1 MNTQYEIIRK
11 FLTQSKRYR
20 WLVRMPAVI
29 LFVITAVRAQLQEG
43 YYRFP
48 YYLALAVIAAFVAHS
63 IIVNA
68 SGVSQ
73 ALDNIFKKDIEAV
86 NENLQLKFG
95 EISDNSFI
103 NISCSQ
109 CIAEEN
115 SVIRIIKNKL
125 FVSSNA
131 FVNVLAIDKKSK
143 KISGYIIKYDFINS
157 ARDDFSFDLLFE
169 DILDLNSSEISYS
182 KDGVSYKLIL
192 LEIKADDNIYKIYLK
207 DDMETEQLIDYL
219 SEKIRKN

>member
-73 ALDNIFKKDIEAV
+73 ALDNIFKKDIEAA

-169 DILDLNSSEISYS
+169 DILDVNSSEISYS
-182 KDGVSYKLIL
+182 KDGISYKLISVI
-192 LEIKADDNIYKIYLK
+192 IKTDDAVHTMYFN
-207 DDMETEQLIDYL
+207 DDMETEQLIKYL
-219 SEKIRKN
+219 SAKTERN